1 MSDAAPSAKASAP
14 EQPPTS
20 EKPLANPVFRAL
32 WIATVV
38 SNIGTWMH
46 DVGAS
51 WLMTSLSPSPLMV
64 ALVQAATTFPI
75 FLLSLPAGALADIV
89 DRRKLLIAAQAF
101 ALVAMAVLAV
111 MTYFDITTGWMLLAF
126 TAAISVGGALSAPA
140 FQAIVPELV
149 PHKSLQQAVALKSL
163 GINMAR
169 AIGPAVGGAIIALS
183 GPWAVFALNAVS
195 VIGILFVLFRWQRQV
210 APRRLPAEHFIGGM
224 RAGVRYALRA
234 PELKVILARSMAF
247 FLFASSMWALL
258 PLIARRDMG
267 LGPAG
272 YGALLTFMGGG
283 AIAGALLL
291 PKIRAKLSTNRM
303 TLIASLVLAV
313 VIFALSFVKSF
324 APAAAILTF
333 GGFAWIA
340 MMAALNGGAQASSP
354 AWVKARALAIYLLV
368 FQGAMT
374 AGSTIWGAT
383 ASRIG
388 IAPTLEIA
396 AILLVI
402 ATLLSVWRF
411 PIGEAGS
418 VNLTPSMH
426 WPAPEIDSEVGHDR
440 GPVMVTIEYK
450 IDTDALDDFSAAM
463 ANMRRI
469 RVRDGAIQWGLYQ
482 DAADPTLV
490 VEFFTVES
498 WLEHLRQH
506 DRVTHTDKLDQDVVH
521 AFHRGSEP
529 PRVRHLITPD
539 S

>member
-1 MSDAAPSAKASAP
+1 MSNAALPAQDEAQSG
-14 EQPPTS
+14 S

-75 FLLSLPAGALADIV
+75 FILSLPAGALADIV

-111 MTYFDITTGWMLLAF
+111 MTYLGITTGWMLLAF

-149 PHKSLQQAVALKSL
+149 PHKSLQQAVAINSL
-163 GINMAR
+163 GINIAR
-169 AIGPAVGGAIIALS
+169 AIGPAVGGAIIALA

-195 VIGILFVLFRWQRQV
+195 VLGILFVLFRWQREV
-210 APRRLPAEHFIGGM
+210 TPRRLPAEHFFSGM
-224 RAGVRYALRA
+224 RAGIRYARRA
-234 PELKVILARSMAF
+234 PDLKIILARSVGF
-247 FLFASSMWALL
+247 FLFASSLWALL
-258 PLIARRDMG
+258 PLIARRDLG

-272 YGALLTFMGGG
+272 YGGLLTFMGGG

-291 PKIRAKLSTNRM
+291 PKIRARLSTNRM
-303 TLIASLVLAV
+303 TLIASLMLAG
-313 VIFALSFVKSF
+313 VIVALAFVKSF
-324 APAAAILTF
+324 APAAAVLTF
-333 GGFAWIA
+333 GGFAWIG
-340 MMAALNGGAQASSP
+340 MMAALNGGAQATSP

-396 AILLVI
+396 AALLVI
-402 ATLLSVWRF
+402 ATLFCAWRF
-411 PIGEAGS
+411 PINEAGS

-426 WPAPEIDSEVGHDR
+426 WPSPEMDSEVGHDR
-440 GPVMVTIEYK
+440 GPVMVTIEYE
-450 IDTDALDDFSAAM
+450 IDPDALDDFTEAM
-463 ANMRRI
+463 GAMRRI
-469 RVRDGAIQWGLYQ
+469 RERDGAIQWGMYQ
-482 DAADPTLV
+482 DASDPALV

-506 DRVTHTDKLDQDVVH
+506 DRVTKTDKLDQEVVH
-521 AFHRGSEP
+521 TFHRGSNP
-529 PRVRHLITPD
+529 PRVRHLIAPD
-539 S
+539 RE